1 VSTEQG
7 SAGAS
12 EEYERQ
18 RAAYE
23 EQLDRIASA
32 EMVLQAVVS
41 LLTIGGRRLGSAAS
55 GSAAATA
62 SGAAT
67 GEQAPPESGRD
78 LEQVRDAID
87 AVRALLPILERR
99 MPRELGPLREA
110 LSQLQFAYARESQAA
125 TEDTGA
131 GGESEGPGGGAAGGG
146 ESGEGESG
154 DGESGGGEPGGG
166 ESGGGE
172 PGGGIGPSGQE
183 PQRRRSP
190 GPAESSG
197 RLWVPGR

>member
-1 VSTEQG
+1 MSTEQG
-7 SAGAS
+7 SAGISPEDAPAGAS
-12 EEYERQ
+12 EEYERE

-55 GSAAATA
+55 DSSPASA
-62 SGAAT
+62 SGPTT
-67 GEQAPPESGRD
+67 GEQGAPDPGRD

-110 LSQLQFAYARESQAA
+110 LSQLQFAYAREAQAA
-125 TEDTGA
+125 GPEADA
-131 GGESEGPGGGAAGGG
+131 GEEREGS
-146 ESGEGESG
+146 SGEAS
-154 DGESGGGEPGGG
+154 GGG
-166 ESGGGE
+166 ESGGAE
-172 PGGGIGPSGQE
+172 PGAGGAPSAQE
-183 PQRRRSP
+183 PQQRRGP

>member
-1 VSTEQG
+1 MSTEQG
-7 SAGAS
+7 SAGAA

-23 EQLDRIASA
+23 EQLDHIASA
-32 EMVLQAVVS
+32 EMVLQAVVT
-41 LLTIGGRRLGSAAS
+41 LLTIGGRRLGS
-55 GSAAATA
+55 SAAASSTASA
-62 SGAAT
+62 SGAAA

-125 TEDTGA
+125 GSAQAAGEDDEGA
-131 GGESEGPGGGAAGGG
+131 GGGSSDAGTP
-146 ESGEGESG
+146 GEGE
-154 DGESGGGEPGGG
+154 PGATD
-166 ESGGGE
+166 
-172 PGGGIGPSGQE
+172 GPSGEE
-183 PQRRRSP
+183 PSPRRTP